1 MNIEISYIHREE
13 NEWSVTRAIAAIIHA
28 GLEEKI
34 NFKVRLNP
42 DAKGGY
48 GHNGTGT
55 LTVPDYKVGRDFIT
69 QVIENPIKTK
79 WSRKL
84 FFKKVPQPPPK
95 HLIQTLA
102 RTNFVDPDQEER
114 HAKIMLETG
123 DTVRLEKVQFGTLQY
138 HPPYPGRSFSIEW
151 GRSYAPVGF
160 AELSFEYNHKLIRIT
175 IREDFETHR
184 DPEEY
189 MIVLKFSN
197 IKKIG
202 VGLTFGE
209 SFVLFDTYTPPIL
222 EKKHVYR
229 TLKGDHTDNKKYKQR
244 VGSLDPAHHAV
255 APYATKLR
263 LILWREP
270 SQVAEEERARFFR
283 LCNSAK
289 LKSLVKIFRDTTE
302 IPAEPMGFFKASR
315 LEKLQHALA
324 QLAFPVAFQIEALMR
339 NGLLHTEHIEHL
351 LPRIQELSNNST
363 PPVVSELL
371 RTYRKDLEKAGDK
384 LGAEEHPVEQTF
396 KKTLSAFEAKDD
408 EAFRCGHV
416 TFTPTRK
423 VLEGPYPTDSNR
435 IIRKYKEHRDHFL
448 RVDFRDEELMQYR
461 WEREVDGA
469 SFLKERVGGILKD
482 GFQLAGRSFEF
493 LAYSNSALKSH
504 AVWFINPFQFTL
516 SPNQKIWVNGEYIR
530 QNIGNFAGSDLLRHP
545 SKYAARLAQAFTATD
560 SSVRLHR
567 NNWEEVPDL
576 GTKPYLFTD
585 GVGTISEEKRDE
597 IWDAM
602 KKKRG
607 GLVPSAFMIRF
618 LGYKGVVVVDRELD
632 VLNSARTAGEHPI
645 HMRLR
650 PSMRKFAAVSD
661 GEADIEI
668 ADAYNT
674 PKPCNLNR
682 ALVMLLE
689 RLGVEKDAFIKLQDN
704 EVAKAKTIDEN
715 LVKFKAVID
724 QHGLGKSYRLT
735 SILEQLREL
744 GFEINSNS
752 GLPSADTPFLRLL
765 RSFAVIKV
773 LRDIMFSARIPIPG
787 SYLLV
792 GVADEGV
799 VYEKA
804 GYENVYTLPEFNIYA
819 CIQREGGEKDWIEGT
834 CFITRSPVA
843 HPGDVQRV
851 YAIGEP
857 PADCFCAFRDLVN
870 VVVMPSAGD
879 RSLAS
884 CLGGGD
890 LDGDEFAVITD
901 PSLLPNE
908 HFDAANY
915 EPPNFEP
922 WERDCEVEDICDF
935 FVEYINSDV
944 LGLLSDRLLVIADQS
959 KVNRACCL
967 KSSIY

>member
-1 MNIEISYIHREE
+1 MNIEISYIHRKE

-55 LTVPDYKVGRDFIT
+55 LTVPEYKVGRDFIT

-114 HAKIMLETG
+114 HANIMWETG

-175 IREDFETHR
+175 IREDFETHQ

-202 VGLTFGE
+202 MSKADALVQSYSLTLTHR
-209 SFVLFDTYTPPIL
+209 LFWRRNTFIERSKETTPIT
-222 EKKHVYR
+222 R
-229 TLKGDHTDNKKYKQR
+229 ST
-244 VGSLDPAHHAV
+244 S
-255 APYATKLR
+255 
-263 LILWREP
+263 REL
-270 SQVAEEERARFFR
+270 VAEEERARFFR

-315 LEKLQHALA
+315 LEKLQHALT

-416 TFTPTRK
+416 TFTPTRM

-724 QHGLGKSYRLT
+724 QHGLGKPYRLT

-765 RSFAVIKV
+765 RSVAVIKV

-870 VVVMPSAGD
+870 VVVMPSAGK
-879 RSLAS
+879 SLAS

-922 WERDCEVEDICDF
+922 WERDCEVEPEDICDF